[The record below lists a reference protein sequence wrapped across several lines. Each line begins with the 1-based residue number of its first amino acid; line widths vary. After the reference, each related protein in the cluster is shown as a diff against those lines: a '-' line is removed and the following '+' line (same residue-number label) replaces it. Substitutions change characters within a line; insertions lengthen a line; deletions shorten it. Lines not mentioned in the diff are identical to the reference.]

1 MGKFEVTR
9 EVAEAL
15 DKQSKDEWTQQFNL
29 IAHCK
34 GYSGNG
40 ILCGNIYT
48 DEFKVLEQLQPLE
61 YAKCLLVGYEVILGT
76 KRNGEI

>member
-1 MGKFEVTR
+1 MSKVKVSR

-15 DKQSKDEWTQQFNL
+15 NKQSKDEWTKQFNL

-40 ILCGNIYT
+40 ILGRSIYT
-48 DEFKVLEQLQPLE
+48 EEFKVLEQLQPLD
-61 YAKCLLVGYEVILGT
+61 YAKCLIVGYEIIWH
-76 KRNGEI
+76 K